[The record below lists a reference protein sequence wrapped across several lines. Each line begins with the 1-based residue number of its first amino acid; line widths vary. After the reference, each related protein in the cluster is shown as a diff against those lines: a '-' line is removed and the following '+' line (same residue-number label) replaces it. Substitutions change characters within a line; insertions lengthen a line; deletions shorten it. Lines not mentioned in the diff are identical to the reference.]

1 MIEVVTEYDSFDFG
15 EIIKSDDFNLWQR
28 YTEEKQFAELT
39 ADLDSLIVEQIKQNV
54 KIGIDSDKEFDHA
67 ISPWQNFSEETLS
80 FFGGETL
87 SPEQRSNQE
96 AVRNVVYN
104 FLEWAL
110 EFYNFLQWASN
121 D

>member
-1 MIEVVTEYDSFDFG
+1 MIEVVTELDSFDFG
-15 EIIKSDDFNLWQR
+15 EIIKSDNLWQR
-28 YTEEKQFAELT
+28 YTEEEQFAELT
-39 ADLDSLIVEQIKQNV
+39 SDLDSLIVQQIRQNV
-54 KIGIDSDKEFDHA
+54 RIGIDSDKEFDHA